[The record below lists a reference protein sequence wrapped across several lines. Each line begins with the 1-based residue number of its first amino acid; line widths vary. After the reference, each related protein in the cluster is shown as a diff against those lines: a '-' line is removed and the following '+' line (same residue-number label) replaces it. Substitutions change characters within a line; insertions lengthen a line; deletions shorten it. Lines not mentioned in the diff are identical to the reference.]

1 MSYTSDS
8 DSYDQN
14 VSPYLRR
21 RLRTYEEA
29 LSERQAAR
37 QAACTTDET
46 MAVSRLATGPASR
59 PAPHDVQSAVVAAQS
74 RTLAGPLAME
84 EKDDSTRP

>member
-21 RLRTYEEA
+21 RLHTYEEA
-29 LSERQAAR
+29 LSERQAAWK
-37 QAACTTDET
+37 D
-46 MAVSRLATGPASR
+46 
-59 PAPHDVQSAVVAAQS
+59 
-74 RTLAGPLAME
+74 TLAMMGE
-84 EKDDSTRP
+84 